1 MKQFNNQF
9 YDITFLSNSIQ
20 NSSFRVILER
30 KKEGIF
36 PRVSEGIIVRSHGET
51 IPRIGSD
58 IFLAGRENIERSNA
72 LDVARLSTSCLQACY
87 PRTTVSN
94 PPDKLSFCSSPNFLF
109 NDRDSRKLTSEE
121 TFLKNL
127 ILLIKIFID
136 FLENFENFKTML
148 KISPLYLI
156 SNFLLV
162 RIRCI

>member
-109 NDRDSRKLTSEE
+109 NDSRFEEAYLWRHILKKLDII
-121 TFLKNL
+121 NW
-127 ILLIKIFID
+127 
-136 FLENFENFKTML
+136 NFHRYPHRNF
-148 KISPLYLI
+148 
-156 SNFLLV
+156 
-162 RIRCI
+162 